1 MDIQV
6 SDTRIKTA
14 LAKLRQE
21 EAEGFKEASKWILD
35 NKIQELALL

>member
-14 LAKLRQE
+14 LAELALE
-21 EAEGFKEASKWILD
+21 EAEGFKGASKWILD